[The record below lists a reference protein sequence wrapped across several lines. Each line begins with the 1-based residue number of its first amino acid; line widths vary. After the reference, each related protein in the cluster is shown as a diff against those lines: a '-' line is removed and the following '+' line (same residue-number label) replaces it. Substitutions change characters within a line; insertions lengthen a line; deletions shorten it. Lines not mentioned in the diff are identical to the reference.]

1 MNDIWARQALIGR
14 QLGIW
19 GAGSVVVGAGLGIA
33 GQVGGSRSLRAFG
46 AQNAAWGAVDLGI
59 ASFGE
64 LRRRGRLATAEDP
77 YGPATQEA
85 ERRSLRRV
93 LLVNAGLDVGYL
105 AGGTAGLLWA
115 GLRGSGLRRSGAAD
129 PVAGHSAAV
138 LVQGAF
144 LLGFDTLHARA
155 LRA

>member
-1 MNDIWARQALIGR
+1 MSDIWARQALIGR

-19 GAGSVVVGAGLGIA
+19 GAGSVVAGVGLGIA
-33 GQVGGSRSLRAFG
+33 GQASGSRSLRAFG
-46 AQNAAWGAVDLGI
+46 AQNGAWGAVDLGI
-59 ASFGE
+59 ATFGE
-64 LRRRGRLATAEDP
+64 LRRRGRLATVEDP

-105 AGGTAGLLWA
+105 AGATAGLVWS
-115 GLRGSGLRRSGAAD
+115 GLRGSGAGD

-138 LVQGAF
+138 LIQGAF